1 MKQHWHAT
9 IALGLYATWPLVA
22 SAAPVAAA
30 SSGLAWRDV
39 SLKIARKRGQAPSTI
54 LDGVSG
60 SAQPG
65 RMLAIM
71 GPSGSGKS
79 SLLNA
84 LVGQLEASQ
93 GLALEGQLELNGGA
107 VPEGRLSDLVPLA
120 YVKQEN
126 LFYEQMTVSVGEGG
140 GNLLV

>member
-1 MKQHWHAT
+1 MKQQWYAVV
-9 IALGLYATWPLVA
+9 ALGLCATWAPAA
-22 SAAPVAAA
+22 SAAPAAVA

-39 SLKIARKRGQAPSTI
+39 SLKISRKRGQAPSTI

-60 SAQPG
+60 SVQPG

-84 LVGQLEASQ
+84 LAGQLEASK
-93 GLALEGQLELNGGA
+93 GLALEGQLELNGDA
-107 VPEGRLSDLVPLA
+107 VPEGRLGDVVPLA
-120 YVKQEN
+120 YVKQED
-126 LFYEQMTVSVGEGG
+126 LFYEQMTVRACGVRSGE
-140 GNLLV
+140 